1 MSFMYLSRILVA
13 TGSTILFVGAATT
26 CSGPQVSPPQEPP
39 KAQAPVEQKPQTRPH
54 GQPVLVDPASV
65 SIDDGDS
72 VFVRWPDGDLETV
85 RILGIDTPETRHD
98 EHGIPIAQPFGPEA
112 RAFAQGAFAVATEI
126 KMIRAAMLDPYG
138 RTLAYLILNGKN
150 YSVLAIQARLSDETV
165 SFYGDN
171 GLPALA
177 AEVKAAAKSV
187 GPLPFEPPHSYRRR
201 MRALSDWEKA
211 AKREPQH

>member
-1 MSFMYLSRILVA
+1 MNSGRAVA
-13 TGSTILFVGAATT
+13 IIGSTCFFLGTSLVWARAQAPPA
-26 CSGPQVSPPQEPP
+26 PQAKS
-39 KAQAPVEQKPQTRPH
+39 AAPVEQKPQTRLN
-54 GQPVLVDPASV
+54 GQPVQVDPAGV
-65 SIDDGDS
+65 AIDDGDT
-72 VFVRWPDGDLETV
+72 VYIHWPDGDLEQV

-98 EHGIPIAQPFGPEA
+98 EHAIPIAQPFGPEA
-112 RAFAQGAFAVATEI
+112 RAFAQGAFAVANDVRI
-126 KMIRAAMLDPYG
+126 IRAGMLDPYG

-187 GPLPFEPPHSYRRR
+187 GPLPFEPPHVYRKR
-201 MRALSDWEKA
+201 MRALSDWQKA
-211 AKREPQH
+211 AKREPQP